1 MDYSKFLDD
10 NFDTKEWVNSAFRS
24 QKDPSAA
31 KDQYATTLVMKLQM
45 FIQEVNNI
53 IEETS
58 QQSVQ
63 NLPRVMRELDA
74 VKQEAALLQDQMKM
88 VKEDIQ
94 KVEHDTAK
102 SMQTLLKLD
111 AIKSLMTSTA
121 EALKEADNWTTLSSD
136 VEEVFQSQDIKAITM
151 KLKGMQ
157 NSLLMLVDTPDYGD
171 RCQHLET
178 LKNRLEAILSPQLV
192 QAFNTQSLETAQMY
206 TQIFT
211 DIDRVPQL
219 YKYYSRCH
227 KVTLLNTWKNT
238 MEANAD
244 DTLKEWMTEYYD
256 QLLSTWHT
264 QMKWCKQV
272 FPDPLPIVC
281 DLITETMKSL
291 DPPLYSCVNLYIQ
304 HRDTLAGLIELK
316 QITERFARSMEQA
329 VESNMKADNTN
340 HVTSLDHLLLELYAP
355 YRQYISTYQS
365 LEEDKLGK
373 DLESIKLDHEEIF
386 ETVQLLAVSVNKLF
400 NFAKEAND
408 RCLNLTN
415 GCGYVFMMDSLKT
428 YFSNYCKEFRRVLTN
443 IKEKCRTSRRAGE
456 EEDWTHFQHTLRI
469 IQTCG
474 DLIMHMDELDGNIV
488 SCMMQTI
495 AHYTNPSSPVKE
507 IGKLRCYY
515 KSRCEIAEE
524 IFFGKVSALE
534 AHASLFLGNPHDIE
548 NLEGLVTRLGEGD
561 MPSVLEDTKKEL
573 CKLSEDVHKFS
584 FDIVFATLRGYLADV
599 CHLEIWTSKS
609 AGGALT
615 SDLPTFSLSP
625 QEYITKVGQYLMTLP
640 QHLEP
645 FTMQDNPSV
654 LVALKHGKLPYTDET
669 ELPEHVSDLW
679 LESIAR
685 GTMHLYSEQILKI
698 HELSNHAT
706 KQIITDIDYLC
717 NVLDDLG
724 LHASDTL
731 KNIDTLL
738 KAPQEDYLD
747 IAESM
752 PQRLSHAIST
762 MRNIEL

>member
-10 NFDTKEWVNSAFRS
+10 NFDAKEWVNAAFGS
-24 QKDPSAA
+24 QKDPSTA

-58 QQSVQ
+58 QQAVQ
-63 NLPRVMRELDA
+63 NLPRVIRELDA
-74 VKQEAALLQDQMKM
+74 VRQEAALLQDQMTM

-94 KVEHDTAK
+94 KVEHDTSK

-111 AIKSLMTSTA
+111 AIKSRMTSAA

-136 VEEVFQSQDIKAITM
+136 VEEVFQSKDIKAITS

-157 NSLLMLVDTPDYGD
+157 NSLLMLVETPDYGD

-178 LKNRLEAILSPQLV
+178 LKNRLEALLSPQLV
-192 QAFNTQSLETAQMY
+192 QAFNTQSLEAAQMY

-211 DIDRVPQL
+211 DIDRLPQL
-219 YKYYSRCH
+219 YKYYTRCH
-227 KVTLLNTWKNT
+227 KVALLSTWKDT

-244 DTLKEWMTEYYD
+244 DTLKEWLTEYYD

-264 QMKWCKQV
+264 QMKWCRQV
-272 FPDPLPIVC
+272 FPDPVPIVC
-281 DLITETMKSL
+281 NLITESLKSL
-291 DPPLYSCVNLYIQ
+291 DPPLHSCVNLYIQ
-304 HRDTLAGLIELK
+304 HRDTLTGLTELK
-316 QITERFARSMEQA
+316 QITERFARSIEQA
-329 VESNMKADNTN
+329 VEANMKAEDVS

-365 LEEDKLGK
+365 LEEEKLGK
-373 DLESIKLDHEEIF
+373 DLESIKMDHEEIF
-386 ETVQLLAVSVNKLF
+386 ETVQLLARSVNKLF
-400 NFAKEAND
+400 SFAEEANK

-415 GCGYVFMMDSLKT
+415 GCGYLFMMDAIKT

-474 DLIMHMDELDGNIV
+474 DLIMHMDELDGNIL
-488 SCMMQTI
+488 SSMMQTI
-495 AHYTNPSSPVKE
+495 AHYTNPSSPIKE
-507 IGKLRCYY
+507 IGKLR
-515 KSRCEIAEE
+515 SDLNG
-524 IFFGKVSALE
+524 FFGKVSALE
-534 AHASLFLGNPHDIE
+534 AHASLFLSNPHDIE
-548 NLEGLVTRLGEGD
+548 NLEGLVTKLGEGD
-561 MPSVLEDTKKEL
+561 LPSVLEDTKKEL

-584 FDIVFATLRGYLADV
+584 FDIVFGTLRGYLADV
-599 CHLEIWTSKS
+599 SNMEIWTSKS

-669 ELPEHVSDLW
+669 ELPEQVADLW

-698 HELSNHAT
+698 PELSSHAT
-706 KQIITDIDYLC
+706 KQLITDIDYLC

-724 LHASDTL
+724 LYASETL
-731 KNIDTLL
+731 RNIDTLL
-738 KAPQEDYLD
+738 KAPQEEYLD
-747 IAESM
+747 TAESM
-752 PQRLSHAIST
+752 PQRLSHAISS

>member
-10 NFDTKEWVNSAFRS
+10 NFDAKEWVNTAFRS
-24 QKDPSAA
+24 QKDPVAA

-58 QQSVQ
+58 QQAVQ
-63 NLPRVMRELDA
+63 NLPRVIRELDA

-88 VKEDIQ
+88 VKQDIQ

-111 AIKSLMTSTA
+111 AIKSRMTSAA

-136 VEEVFQSQDIKAITM
+136 VEEVFQSQDIKAITL

-157 NSLLMLVDTPDYGD
+157 NSLLMLVDTPDYAD

-178 LKNRLEAILSPQLV
+178 LKNRLEAVLSPQLV
-192 QAFNTQSLETAQMY
+192 QAFTTQSLEAAQTY

-219 YKYYSRCH
+219 YKYYTRCH
-227 KVTLLNTWKNT
+227 KVTLLGAWKDI
-238 MEANAD
+238 MAANAD
-244 DTLKEWMTEYYD
+244 DTLKEWLTEYYD
-256 QLLSTWHT
+256 QLLSTWHAE
-264 QMKWCKQV
+264 MKWCKQV
-272 FPDPLPIVC
+272 FSDPLPIVC
-281 DLITETMKSL
+281 DLIKETLESL
-291 DPPLYSCVNLYIQ
+291 DPPLHSCVNLYTQ
-304 HRDTLAGLIELK
+304 HRDTLTGLIELK

-329 VESNMKADNTN
+329 VESNMTAENCS

-355 YRQYISTYQS
+355 YRHHISTYQS
-365 LEEDKLGK
+365 LEEEKLGK
-373 DLESIKLDHEEIF
+373 NLESIKLDHEEIF
-386 ETVQLLAVSVNKLF
+386 ETVQLLGRSVNKLF
-400 NFAKEAND
+400 NFAKEANE

-415 GCGYVFMMDSLKT
+415 GCGYLFMMDALKT

-474 DLIMHMDELDGNIV
+474 DLIMHMDELDGNIL
-488 SCMMQTI
+488 SSMMQTI

-507 IGKLRCYY
+507 IGKLR
-515 KSRCEIAEE
+515 
-524 IFFGKVSALE
+524 FFGKVSVLE
-534 AHASLFLGNPHDIE
+534 AHAALFLKNPHDIE
-548 NLEGLVTRLGEGD
+548 NLEGLVTKLGEGD
-561 MPSVLEDTKKEL
+561 LPSVLEDTKREL

-584 FDIVFATLRGYLADV
+584 FDIVFGTLRGYLADV
-599 CHLEIWTSKS
+599 SNMEIWTSKS

-615 SDLPTFSLSP
+615 SDLPIFSLSP
-625 QEYITKVGQYLMTLP
+625 QEYITKVGQFLMTLP

-669 ELPEHVSDLW
+669 ELPEHVADLW

-685 GTMHLYSEQILKI
+685 GTMHLYCEQILKI
-698 HELSNHAT
+698 QELSSHAA
-706 KQIITDIDYLC
+706 KQLITDIDYLC

-724 LHASDTL
+724 LIASENL

-738 KAPQEDYLD
+738 KAPSEEYLD
-747 IAESM
+747 VAESM
-752 PQRLSHAIST
+752 PQRLSHAISS